1 MNIKPGFLNPIEF
14 SVIVPL
20 YNKEKSIAST
30 IESVLG
36 QTHPNFELIIVNDG
50 STDQSVTVAQSFND
64 SRIKIINKSNG
75 GVSSARNLG
84 IELSQKQFIVFLDA
98 DDLWLPFCLEE
109 FCTMINEFREAQIFC
124 TNYNMTG
131 KNLKGIDRRYYVEDY
146 FYTSAYYMA
155 RWSIPIMI
163 TGCVAV
169 SRNIFIE
176 VGNFNQNI
184 SHGEDI
190 DMWLRIVK
198 CARIAK
204 SEKIT
209 TIYRTDTENR
219 ASFQDESLKLKSDQ
233 VEIKRDGTLSNSQ
246 KLFYG
251 IQFVYEITDFK
262 SGWYKNQALRSL
274 LKFPDW
280 IIRAVIFI
288 IKVRVLNI
296 PLSPYNQKESKWQKY

>member
-1 MNIKPGFLNPIEF
+1 MSSHPVFLNPIEF

-20 YNKEKSIAST
+20 YNKEKSISST
-30 IESVLG
+30 IESVLK

-50 STDQSVTVAQSFND
+50 STDQSVTVAQSYND
-64 SRIKIINKSNG
+64 SRIKIINKENG

-84 IELSQKQFIVFLDA
+84 IEVSQKQLIVFLDA
-98 DDLWLPFCLEE
+98 DDFWLPFCLEE
-109 FCTMINEFREAQIFC
+109 FCTLINEFPEAQVFC

-131 KNLKGIDRRYYVEDY
+131 KNLEGSDRRYYVEDY

-155 RWSIPIMI
+155 RWSIPIML

-169 SRNIFIE
+169 MRKILFE

-190 DMWLRIVK
+190 DMWQRLAK
-198 CARIAK
+198 YARIAK

-219 ASFQDESLKLKSDQ
+219 ASLLDESHKLKSDQ
-233 VEIKRDGTLSNSQ
+233 IEIKRHGSLSHSQ

-251 IQFVYEITDFK
+251 IQFVFEIRENK
-262 SGWYKNQALRSL
+262 SARGKNQALKNL

-280 IIRAVIFI
+280 IVRGVIFI
-288 IKVRVLNI
+288 IKVRILNI
-296 PLSPYNQKESKWQKY
+296 HLSPYIQKEHIW